1 MGFYSEVQ
9 VVAQKKA
16 LEILRPVFERD
27 WPQADI
33 GECDRYGSIR
43 LDWVK
48 WYDDFPE
55 VKAVNEA
62 VKRLRSEEFNEQDGY
77 GFKMVVLNEDDT
89 HWETCNDKG
98 DAEFYDFGVVCKI
111 DNPWDLSGEKE

>member
-16 LEILRPVFERD
+16 LEILRPVFERE

-62 VKRLRSEEFNEQDGY
+62 AKRLRSEEFNEQDGY

-98 DAEFYDFGVVCKI
+98 DAEFYDFGVACEI
-111 DNPWDLSGEKE
+111 ENPWDLSGEKE